1 MKKKIKPLKPSK
13 RSRRRLLKKVV
24 DYLKYDSYMFAPL
37 VNSRSHQKIKFSSAT
52 GLELKERIKANN
64 KKLLEKIVD
73 YMKSDSYLYASM
85 LDSQPMV
92 SSCKVKINL
101 NMAIVLKGI
110 KSMKRMYSVFQKGQH
125 VNLKKNS
132 DYGDQQTDYSVSKC
146 GDRGQT
152 LRWQYSRSTNLSSE
166 GNGKEY
172 DLFKLPLL
180 ISI

>member
-1 MKKKIKPLKPSK
+1 MEKNQRVQSMKKKIKPLKPSK
-13 RSRRRLLKKVV
+13 RNRRRLLKKVV

-52 GLELKERIKANN
+52 GLELKERIKANK
-64 KKLLEKIVD
+64 KKLLEEIVD

-110 KSMKRMYSVFQKGQH
+110 KSMKRCRPV
-125 VNLKKNS
+125 
-132 DYGDQQTDYSVSKC
+132 
-146 GDRGQT
+146 
-152 LRWQYSRSTNLSSE
+152 
-166 GNGKEY
+166 
-172 DLFKLPLL
+172 
-180 ISI
+180 

>member
-13 RSRRRLLKKVV
+13 RNRRRLLKKVV

-52 GLELKERIKANN
+52 GTRKHFLKVKVLPFHLFLKFFARFLSWIFFSGLELKERIKANK

-92 SSCKVKINL
+92 SSCK
-101 NMAIVLKGI
+101 G
-110 KSMKRMYSVFQKGQH
+110 RHGYSAV
-125 VNLKKNS
+125 
-132 DYGDQQTDYSVSKC
+132 T
-146 GDRGQT
+146 
-152 LRWQYSRSTNLSSE
+152 
-166 GNGKEY
+166 
-172 DLFKLPLL
+172 
-180 ISI
+180 ISNITVILMF